1 MSAATLPN
9 NAPGMWVSSDL
20 FAPEAVDARFNRVL
34 FVVLGLLFAVSIVVP
49 FLQFAGLEQGGGDEL
64 PDRYAQLLLT
74 DAPEAEE
81 ETPEPVVEEEVVEED
96 EPAEEETAEEE
107 PVEPESEPEPEVA
120 EPEPQQPAP
129 SAVDQ
134 ARARAEESGI
144 SAIRDAFA
152 DLRADDSVAA
162 ITNPSALLTTAPSA
176 SNSSGSTRPS
186 ANALTGDATRSSGG
200 IDTSQLSRSTSNT
213 NISQRESTRVSSPVR
228 ERGGSPGPRTDDNQS
243 GAQGNNPI
251 GGRSQQEVALAFD
264 RATSSFYAIQRRALR
279 SNPAGAVGKVI
290 VELTI
295 APSGA
300 VSAVRIISSELN
312 DPEMERKIIARV
324 SLFKFAAKNVSEAT
338 FQYPITFEAPS

>member
-1 MSAATLPN
+1 MSAATVQN
-9 NAPGMWVSSDL
+9 AAPGMWVSSEL

-49 FLQFAGLEQGGGDEL
+49 FLQFSGLEQGGGDEL

-81 ETPEPVVEEEVVEED
+81 DIPEPVVEEEVVEED
-96 EPAEEETAEEE
+96 EPVEEEVVEEDA
-107 PVEPESEPEPEVA
+107 PVEPEPEPA
-120 EPEPQQPAP
+120 EPEQAPQQAP

-176 SNSSGSTRPS
+176 STSGGSSRPS
-186 ANALTGDATRSSGG
+186 ANALTGDASRSSGG

-213 NISQRESTRVSSPVR
+213 SVSQRETTRVSSPVR
-228 ERGGSPGPRTDDNQS
+228 ERGGSPGPRTPDTRQ
-243 GAQGNNPI
+243 GAGGDAPTS
-251 GGRSQQEVALAFD
+251 GRSLEEVQVVFD
-264 RATSSFYAIQRRALR
+264 RAKGSFYAMYNRALR
-279 SNPAGAVGKVI
+279 SNPALRGKV
-290 VELTI
+290 VVKLTI
-295 APSGA
+295 APDGSVTDA
-300 VSAVRIISSELN
+300 SIVNSELN
-312 DPEMERKIIARV
+312 DPALEQKIVSRV
-324 SLFKFAAKNVSEAT
+324 RLLRFGAKSVPEAT
-338 FQYPITFEAPS
+338 FEYPIFFEPS